1 MARKKNRIA
10 AGQER
15 ARQRARK
22 KARYAGPAPAPES
35 PAAASA
41 EEDDALA
48 VEVDDAVEAEQPPP
62 QPQPVAAAPAA
73 PAQTRRVSARTAREV
88 TSVGATRHRQAT
100 QAISIA
106 AGPSLR
112 SEALRIGTVAAIVA
126 VALVVL
132 FFTTELGR

>member
-22 KARYAGPAPAPES
+22 KARYAGPTPAPES
-35 PAAASA
+35 PAPASTEADDVLEA
-41 EEDDALA
+41 EAD
-48 VEVDDAVEAEQPPP
+48 DDAVEAE

-88 TSVGATRHRQAT
+88 TAIGATRHRQAT
-100 QAISIA
+100 QAISVA

>member
-22 KARYAGPAPAPES
+22 KARYAGPTPAPES
-35 PAAASA
+35 PAPASTEADDVLEA
-41 EEDDALA
+41 EAD
-48 VEVDDAVEAEQPPP
+48 DDAVEAE

-88 TSVGATRHRQAT
+88 TAIGATRHRQAT
-100 QAISIA
+100 QAISVA

-112 SEALRIGTVAAIVA
+112 SEALRIGTVATIVA

>member
-1 MARKKNRIA
+1 MARKKNKIA

-22 KARYAGPAPAPES
+22 KARYAGPTPAPES
-35 PAAASA
+35 PAPDSTEADDVPEVETDDGTA
-41 EEDDALA
+41 EAD
-48 VEVDDAVEAEQPPP
+48 QS
-62 QPQPVAAAPAA
+62 QPVAAAPAA
-73 PAQTRRVSARTAREV
+73 PAQTRRVPARTAREV
-88 TSVGATRHRQAT
+88 TNIGATRHRQAT
-100 QAISIA
+100 QAISVA

>member
-1 MARKKNRIA
+1 MARKKNKIA

-22 KARYAGPAPAPES
+22 KARYAGPTTAPES
-35 PAAASA
+35 PAPASTEADDVPEVETDDGTA
-41 EEDDALA
+41 EAD
-48 VEVDDAVEAEQPPP
+48 QS
-62 QPQPVAAAPAA
+62 QPVAAAPAA
-73 PAQTRRVSARTAREV
+73 PAQTRRVPARTAREV
-88 TSVGATRHRQAT
+88 TTIGATRHRQAT
-100 QAISIA
+100 QAISVA

>member
-1 MARKKNRIA
+1 MARKKNKIA

-22 KARYAGPAPAPES
+22 KARYAGPTPAPES
-35 PAAASA
+35 PAPASTEA
-41 EEDDALA
+41 DDVLE
-48 VEVDDAVEAEQPPP
+48 VETYDDVEAEQPR
-62 QPQPVAAAPAA
+62 PVAAAPAA

-88 TSVGATRHRQAT
+88 TAIGATRHRQAT
-100 QAISIA
+100 QAISVA

-132 FFTTELGR
+132 FFTTELGH